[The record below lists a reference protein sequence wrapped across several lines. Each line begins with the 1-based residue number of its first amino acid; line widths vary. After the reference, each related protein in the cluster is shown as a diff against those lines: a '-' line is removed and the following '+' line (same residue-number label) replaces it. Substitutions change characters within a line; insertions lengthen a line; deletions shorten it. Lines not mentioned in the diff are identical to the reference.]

1 MKKASITILCLFLLV
16 GYAFAQNGQRTL
28 TCVVGDCKF
37 EMVHVKGGSFLMG
50 CEPEYWYIGKTDEVP
65 QHGVSLGS
73 YYLGRYE
80 VTQRLWT
87 AVMGYNP
94 SNFIGEDLPV
104 EQVSYNEVQVFLH
117 RLDSL
122 TGLHFRLP
130 TEAEWE
136 YAARGG
142 NESKGHPYAGS
153 RDAMRVGWTQLNSND
168 STHTVGGLVP
178 NELGLYDMTGN
189 VWEWCNDLYQDDYYL
204 WLVARL
210 IGIPDYV
217 TNHESLTRWMENYHS
232 DLLATTTSESQSQTT
247 ASRMDNNYLWN
258 DEYIADTHNP
268 KGAGSGSF
276 RVGRGGSWTDITDDC
291 RNAYR
296 NFWDPDMRLSVLG
309 FRLALSDDG
318 GATSGWMPNQYVI
331 DSIVGEKIYS
341 STTTATV
348 ARMSQGILE
357 GLFSVAPGKQVRF
370 STGNLQYNAAANI
383 WRFADRQFDIIGFDN
398 MKYGKHYAGWIDLF
412 AWGTSG
418 YRDKTPY
425 YYSPIPANFGNGT
438 NKNIDG
444 TSYDWGVYNRI
455 SNGGNREG
463 QWRSLSVYEWAYIL
477 TGRPD
482 AWRLRTMGQIEGTQG
497 LVLLP
502 DNWLARGFDTLD
514 FNTIYR
520 FTVGQ
525 WLVMERAGAVFL
537 PAAGMCNLTEYHA
550 ALATGT
556 IANKNNAPIEGYN
569 VSYGSQIPMLHESVS
584 TMAKTANCTTDFSSG
599 HGEDDVETTA
609 DREFSRKANYA
620 PLLEGSDQLG
630 YYWTTIHYDKRQA
643 MGVCFALGRSA
654 YIMPLERLARCAVR
668 LVQDVEPDKKA
679 RKKR

>member
-1 MKKASITILCLFLLV
+1 MNRLHILILCFFLSAV
-16 GYAFAQNGQRTL
+16 PVHAQNGQRTL

-37 EMVHVKGGSFLMG
+37 ELVHVKGGSFLMG
-50 CEPEYWYIGKTDEVP
+50 CEPEYWHIGKTDEVP
-65 QHGVSLGS
+65 LHGVTVGS
-73 YYLGRYE
+73 YYMGRYE

-94 SNFIGEDLPV
+94 SNFIGDDLPV
-104 EQVSYNEVQVFLH
+104 EQVGYDEVIEFLH
-117 RLDSL
+117 RLDSI

-142 NESKGHPYAGS
+142 SESKGYPYAGS
-153 RDAMRVGWTQLNSND
+153 RDVMRVGWTQLNSND

-189 VWEWCNDLYQDDYYL
+189 VWEWCADWYQDDYYL
-204 WLVARL
+204 WLVALR
-210 IGIPDYV
+210 IGKPDYV
-217 TNHESLTRWMENYHS
+217 TDHETLTMW
-232 DLLATTTSESQSQTT
+232 
-247 ASRMDNNYLWN
+247 MDNNNLWE

-268 KGAGSGSF
+268 MGADSGTF
-276 RVGRGGSWTDITDDC
+276 RVGRGGSWTDVANDARC
-291 RNAYR
+291 AYR
-296 NFWDPDMRLSVLG
+296 NFWEPDMRLSVLG
-309 FRLALSDDG
+309 FRLALTDEGD
-318 GATSGWMPNQYVI
+318 ATSGWMPNQYVI
-331 DSIVGEKIYS
+331 DSIVGKKIYS
-341 STTTATV
+341 STSTEAA
-348 ARMSQGILE
+348 ARLSQGILE
-357 GLFSVAPGKQVRF
+357 GVFSVAPDRQVRF
-370 STGNLQYNAAANI
+370 ASGNLQYNAAADL
-383 WRFADRQFDIIGFDN
+383 WRFADRQFDIVGFDN
-398 MKYGKHYAGWIDLF
+398 TDYGKHYAGWIDLF

-425 YYSPIPANFGNGT
+425 YFSPNPAHFGNGT
-438 NKNIDG
+438 DKNIDG

-463 QWRSLSVYEWAYIL
+463 QWRTLSVYEWAYLL

-497 LVLLP
+497 IVLLP
-502 DNWLARGFDTLD
+502 DNWLERGFDTLD

-525 WLVMERAGAVFL
+525 WMVMERAGAVFL
-537 PAAGMCNLTEYHA
+537 PAAGVCNMTEYHA
-550 ALATGT
+550 SLTTGT
-556 IANKNNAPIEGYN
+556 IAEKISAPIEGYN

-584 TMAKTANCTTDFSSG
+584 TMAKTANCTTDFTSG
-599 HGEDDVETTA
+599 HGEDDVETNA
-609 DREFSRKANYA
+609 EREFGLKTKYA
-620 PLLEGSDQLG
+620 PPLEGNDQLG

-654 YIMPLERLARCAVR
+654 YIMPLERLTRCSVR
-668 LVQDVEPDKKA
+668 LVQDVERGKKA
-679 RKKR
+679 RKRR